1 MVFGKNDIVVDEEES
16 QQQVKPFGVK
26 DTVVTETAEAM
37 GAPVKGEKKVVQ
49 LPPKEPTKVEFK
61 DLTKKENLDVIR
73 NYAQLRFGDV
83 GKQEKNESD
92 QDYVKRW
99 MRSMRQVEF
108 NTTLNAVPELNW
120 IYNAK
125 PNEVLA
131 AAAAHQ
137 LYERV
142 PDFYEKGGQ
151 GGIMPVLESVAALA
165 TDPTTYAGFG
175 IGAAAR
181 YKAAREGIKVAL
193 KDRLKAATLGAA
205 VEAPLAVGSS
215 AVQQQIKVETG
226 VQEEISGTELAV
238 AGTLGAVF
246 GGLEGATAVAGKV
259 KSTKADLEQALAA
272 KKKPMPAD
280 KATETFQKEFDA
292 DLEKTLNEF
301 DIFEGRR
308 ILDEELP
315 PTPLAEGQV
324 RKDINRKAID
334 VAKYVMVLDPTF
346 RPQTGQKVSDAVK
359 NVFMS
364 MDTDAINDAVLDAS
378 LKQAGITASEFAQAA
393 RTTVAD
399 AATVMQGYSALAR
412 SLRRLGDLDPEAQ
425 KIIDAMYG
433 KSQDSTSAMGYLG
446 SALNR
451 LERESKAFVVS
462 SIGTTVRNVIGTT
475 GSLTMDSAAR
485 LMEGTLYTTGKT
497 LKAAATGNYT
507 KGDFTRGLRDTVK
520 DTFGTLAYMANAG
533 LSAELT
539 DKLLT
544 DNPVLREHLLKA
556 LQESGEQDLSKAARF
571 VNTLNVA
578 QDAFFRRAIFNAS
591 VERQL
596 RNVGMNVADVLG
608 NNQKVPP
615 TILQN
620 AIDDALKG
628 TFSYMPKT
636 PRKGQQTLEAKAEGL
651 GNQFVKFFE
660 NLPGG
665 SLVVTF
671 PRFMTNAMAF
681 QYRYSPLGA
690 ASGIN
695 DMATAALTKD
705 PVKAERLMR
714 EGVERFS
721 RGTVGMAGLYAAY
734 KYRMEN
740 QDTEWYNI
748 KGEDGGTVDI
758 RAIFPIG
765 PYLAVGDF
773 IAKMKQ
779 GKESEAKVSEMLS
792 TIMGM
797 KLPAGAQATFLD
809 SLPELIT
816 STEGKEAEKLQT
828 AIGKVMGDFAG
839 RFIQPGQPL
848 FAYFDMFDRDA
859 QVARDPNVVEGDS
872 LVTEAAMNRIKA
884 KVPEL
889 KEELPEA
896 VRYLREET
904 PIRGGEFFN
913 LLIGMRVT
921 PRANEIEREF
931 SKLSLNPYTFFGAS
945 GDRTYDRAVIKNSGE
960 YIQGIVGDL
969 IKSDRYTEMTSA
981 QKKLAVAENMHT
993 ALQIGRAMTEGQ
1005 MLSEDIARVN
1015 KLTFNKLPQAKRK
1028 AINELYAEE
1037 NEGRTMDQDEAYDRV
1052 HEYEAKIQQF
1062 R

>member
-1 MVFGKNDIVVDEEES
+1 
-16 QQQVKPFGVK
+16 
-26 DTVVTETAEAM
+26 
-37 GAPVKGEKKVVQ
+37 
-49 LPPKEPTKVEFK
+49 
-61 DLTKKENLDVIR
+61 
-73 NYAQLRFGDV
+73 
-83 GKQEKNESD
+83 
-92 QDYVKRW
+92 
-99 MRSMRQVEF
+99 
-108 NTTLNAVPELNW
+108 
-120 IYNAK
+120 
-125 PNEVLA
+125 
-131 AAAAHQ
+131 
-137 LYERV
+137 
-142 PDFYEKGGQ
+142 
-151 GGIMPVLESVAALA
+151 
-165 TDPTTYAGFG
+165 
-175 IGAAAR
+175 
-181 YKAAREGIKVAL
+181 
-193 KDRLKAATLGAA
+193 
-205 VEAPLAVGSS
+205 
-215 AVQQQIKVETG
+215 
-226 VQEEISGTELAV
+226 
-238 AGTLGAVF
+238 
-246 GGLEGATAVAGKV
+246 
-259 KSTKADLEQALAA
+259 
-272 KKKPMPAD
+272 
-280 KATETFQKEFDA
+280 
-292 DLEKTLNEF
+292 
-301 DIFEGRR
+301 
-308 ILDEELP
+308 
-315 PTPLAEGQV
+315 
-324 RKDINRKAID
+324 
-334 VAKYVMVLDPTF
+334 
-346 RPQTGQKVSDAVK
+346 
-359 NVFMS
+359 
-364 MDTDAINDAVLDAS
+364 
-378 LKQAGITASEFAQAA
+378 
-393 RTTVAD
+393 
-399 AATVMQGYSALAR
+399 
-412 SLRRLGDLDPEAQ
+412 
-425 KIIDAMYG
+425 
-433 KSQDSTSAMGYLG
+433 
-446 SALNR
+446 
-451 LERESKAFVVS
+451 
-462 SIGTTVRNVIGTT
+462 
-475 GSLTMDSAAR
+475 
-485 LMEGTLYTTGKT
+485 
-497 LKAAATGNYT
+497 
-507 KGDFTRGLRDTVK
+507 
-520 DTFGTLAYMANAG
+520 
-533 LSAELT
+533 
-539 DKLLT
+539 
-544 DNPVLREHLLKA
+544 
-556 LQESGEQDLSKAARF
+556 
-571 VNTLNVA
+571 
-578 QDAFFRRAIFNAS
+578 
-591 VERQL
+591 
-596 RNVGMNVADVLG
+596 
-608 NNQKVPP
+608 
-615 TILQN
+615 
-620 AIDDALKG
+620 
-628 TFSYMPKT
+628 
-636 PRKGQQTLEAKAEGL
+636 
-651 GNQFVKFFE
+651 
-660 NLPGG
+660 
-665 SLVVTF
+665 
-671 PRFMTNAMAF
+671 
-681 QYRYSPLGA
+681 
-690 ASGIN
+690 
-695 DMATAALTKD
+695 MATAALTKD